1 MNEDKY
7 FLSWNSF
14 STHLVC
20 TFKDLITERHFADV
34 TLVSDDEIQ
43 IKAHK
48 IVLSA
53 CSPVLKELLLEHPQS
68 QPLLYL
74 SGVKHKQLESI
85 LQFMYSGEVIVLKED
100 IEEFLKIGMDLE
112 MKELF
117 IFQGGPGDS
126 LEHVDNSIV
135 ETNKYDDNTTAL
147 FQIRINF
154 D

>member
-1 MNEDKY
+1 ME
-7 FLSWNSF
+7 FFFHPPCL
-14 STHLVC
+14 HLQRPHNR
-20 TFKDLITERHFADV
+20 THFADV
-34 TLVSDDEIQ
+34 ILVSDDEIQ
-43 IKAHK
+43 INAHK
-48 IVLSA
+48 LVLSA
-53 CSPVLKELLLEHPQS
+53 CSPVLKELLLENPQS

-126 LEHVDNSIV
+126 LEYVDNSIV

-147 FQIRINF
+147 F
-154 D
+154 